1 MSVHLLVSLAAR
13 PGSESELQQTLATL
27 AAASR
32 QESGC
37 REYRVALG
45 EHGHA
50 FIVEQ
55 WQDEAA
61 FEAHQQTAHFR
72 DGVATLQQICLALDI
87 HRIRW
92 QD

>member
-55 WQDEAA
+55 
-61 FEAHQQTAHFR
+61 
-72 DGVATLQQICLALDI
+72 
-87 HRIRW
+87 
-92 QD
+92 